1 MCASAGVPYTIIHA
15 GGLLDKSGGQRELT
29 VGKNDE
35 FLANKVRSIPRDD
48 VAEVRFVDVMLSASA
63 KRPPLRT
70 AKNFALICVHAMQ
83 VVVQSLLLEDA
94 INKGF
99 DLASKEEGQGSV
111 TNDFSALF
119 QQTRAGL

>member
-1 MCASAGVPYTIIHA
+1 MQCRLNSIGNGKILIWKRKAEQYLIDSGIPYTIIHA
-15 GGLLDKSGGQRELT
+15 GGLLDKAGGQRELT

-48 VAEVRFVDVMLSASA
+48 VAEVA
-63 KRPPLRT
+63 
-70 AKNFALICVHAMQ
+70 
-83 VVVQSLLLEDA
+83 VQSLLLEDA
-94 INKGF
+94 LNKGF

-111 TNDFSALF
+111 IKDFAALF